1 MAVSVSLDLI
11 LFLKDVSL
19 FESLSN
25 AQLAEVAR
33 LAERVD
39 IVGDDTSKPL
49 FYQGEPADCL
59 YLIRK
64 GRVRV
69 IQNGQEIA
77 RLGPGETTGEMA
89 VLAGIERSATVE
101 PIEPMV
107 LLRFDADDFLA
118 LLDTYPEIQRS
129 LMRTLVMRLSNANRP
144 REPTR
149 RAATMHGMVWG
160 KNGPE
165 AKPPS
170 SGDSKK

>member
-1 MAVSVSLDLI
+1 MAASVSLDLI

-19 FESLSN
+19 FESLTN

-39 IVGDDTSKPL
+39 ITGDEVNKPL
-49 FYQGEPADCL
+49 FHQGEPADCL

-64 GRVRV
+64 GKVSV

-77 RLGPGETTGEMA
+77 RLAAGETTGEMA
-89 VLAGIERSATVE
+89 VLAGIDRSATVKPME
-101 PIEPMV
+101 PLV

-129 LMRTLVMRLSNANRP
+129 LMRTLVMRLSNANKP
-144 REPTR
+144 KETNR
-149 RAATMHGMVWG
+149 RAATMHGMMYS
-160 KNGPE
+160 PD
-165 AKPPS
+165 AKPQ
-170 SGDSKK
+170 SGDPKKE

>member
-1 MAVSVSLDLI
+1 MAVTVSLDMI

-39 IVGDDTSKPL
+39 VTGDDINKPL

-69 IQNGQEIA
+69 IQNGHEIE

-89 VLAGIERSATVE
+89 VLAGIERSATIE

-118 LLDTYPEIQRS
+118 LLDTYPEIQRA
-129 LMRTLVMRLSNANRP
+129 LMRTLVMRLTSANRP
-144 REPTR
+144 REPSR
-149 RAATMHGMVWG
+149 RAATMVGMVWG
-160 KNGPE
+160 KDGAPQ
-165 AKPPS
+165 KPT

>member
-1 MAVSVSLDLI
+1 MAVTVSLDMI

-39 IVGDDTSKPL
+39 VTGDDINKPL
-49 FYQGEPADCL
+49 VYQGEPADCL

-69 IQNGQEIA
+69 IQNGHEIA

-89 VLAGIERSATVE
+89 VLAGIERSATIE

-118 LLDTYPEIQRS
+118 LLDTYPEIQRA
-129 LMRTLVMRLSNANRP
+129 LMRTLVMRLTSANRP
-144 REPTR
+144 REPSR
-149 RAATMHGMVWG
+149 RAATMVGMVWG
-160 KNGPE
+160 KDGAPQ
-165 AKPPS
+165 KPT

>member
-1 MAVSVSLDLI
+1 MAVTVSLDMI

-39 IVGDDTSKPL
+39 VTGDDINKPL

-69 IQNGQEIA
+69 IQNGHEIA

-89 VLAGIERSATVE
+89 VLAGIERSATIE

-118 LLDTYPEIQRS
+118 LLDTYPEIQRA
-129 LMRTLVMRLSNANRP
+129 LMRTLVMRLTSANRP
-144 REPTR
+144 REPSR
-149 RAATMHGMVWG
+149 RAATMVGMVWG
-160 KNGPE
+160 KDGAPQ
-165 AKPPS
+165 KPT

>member
-1 MAVSVSLDLI
+1 MAVSVSLDMI

-19 FESLSN
+19 FESLTN

-39 IVGDDTSKPL
+39 VTGDDISKPL

-77 RLGPGETTGEMA
+77 RLGPGETTGETTGEMA

-118 LLDTYPEIQRS
+118 LLDTYPEIQRA
-129 LMRTLVMRLSNANRP
+129 LMRTLVTRLSQSN
-144 REPTR
+144 
-149 RAATMHGMVWG
+149 
-160 KNGPE
+160 
-165 AKPPS
+165 S
-170 SGDSKK
+170 SWFRSVVTPA

>member
-1 MAVSVSLDLI
+1 MAVSVSLDMI

-33 LAERVD
+33 LAERID
-39 IVGDDTSKPL
+39 IAADDVSKPL

-64 GRVRV
+64 GKVRV

-101 PIEPMV
+101 PIDPMV
-107 LLRFDADDFLA
+107 LLRFDADDYLA
-118 LLDTYPEIQRS
+118 LLDTYPEIQRA
-129 LMRTLVMRLSNANRP
+129 LMKVLVTRLSQSNRP
-144 REPTR
+144 REPSR
-149 RAATMHGMVWG
+149 RAATMVGMVWG
-160 KNGPE
+160 KDGPA
-165 AKPPS
+165 AKPP

>member
-1 MAVSVSLDLI
+1 MI

-39 IVGDDTSKPL
+39 ITGDDINKPL

-59 YLIRK
+59 YLIRRGK
-64 GRVRV
+64 VRV

-77 RLGPGETTGEMA
+77 RLGAGETTGEMA

-118 LLDTYPEIQRS
+118 LLDTYPEIQRA
-129 LMRTLVMRLSNANRP
+129 LMRTLVMRLTQTNRP
-144 REPTR
+144 REPAK
-149 RAATMHGMVWG
+149 RAATMVGMVWG
-160 KNGPE
+160 KDGP
-165 AKPPS
+165 APKPPS
-170 SGDSKK
+170 GDPKT

>member
-1 MAVSVSLDLI
+1 MAVSVSLDMI

-33 LAERVD
+33 LAERID
-39 IVGDDTSKPL
+39 IAADDVSKPL

-69 IQNGQEIA
+69 IQNGHEIA

-89 VLAGIERSATVE
+89 VLAGIERSATIE

-118 LLDTYPEIQRS
+118 LLDTYPEIQRA
-129 LMRTLVMRLSNANRP
+129 LMRTLVMRLTSANRP
-144 REPTR
+144 REPSR
-149 RAATMHGMVWG
+149 RAATMVGMVWG
-160 KNGPE
+160 KDGAPQ
-165 AKPPS
+165 KPT